1 MTILKRWDADVE
13 RINYKGWR
21 EALKYLNK
29 ERFLLDYEL
38 REQKEEVRR
47 LEVVKREFVKEHKR
61 MRPERY
67 ER

>member
-1 MTILKRWDADVE
+1 M
-13 RINYKGWR
+13 
-21 EALKYLNK
+21 KYLNK

-47 LEVVKREFVKEHKR
+47 LEIVRREFVKENKR
-61 MRPERY
+61 TRPERY